1 MTLLVAILTRAAK
14 AAITLLLIVVLNFFL
29 IHAAPGDPAAVMAGE
44 NGAADQIFIDQLR
57 ERFGLDQPL
66 YVQFYKY
73 VGGVLQLDLGYS
85 YRQQMPV
92 LDLILDRLPATLLL
106 TLTAFGMSL
115 LLGIVFGLAAAARVG
130 RWSDSAITG
139 MALLFYATPL
149 YWVALMAVLLF
160 SVQLNWLP
168 AFGYETVGAGYTGF
182 AVVLDRLE
190 HLVLPALTLGLFF
203 MAVYLRMTR
212 SSVLEVS
219 QMDFVK
225 TARAKG
231 LGEGIIRRRHI
242 LRNALLPVV
251 TLAGLQA
258 GQLVGGAV
266 LTETVFAWPGIG
278 RLMFDSLTARDYNTL
293 LGVFLV
299 SAAMVILF
307 NILTDIVYRL
317 IDPRIAAGGA
327 A

>member
-317 IDPRIAAGGA
+317 IDPRIAAGGSA
-327 A
+327 